1 MAQKMCL
8 VMMMVLVLVTVEC
21 DLKASNI
28 PFSPSP
34 ASLLEYVDEVIL
46 PQEGDTTICF
56 RNCTLKCGANMD
68 CMHNCLKN
76 CSY

>member
-34 ASLLEYVDEVIL
+34 ASLLEDEVIL

>member
-28 PFSPSP
+28 PFSPSS
-34 ASLLEYVDEVIL
+34 ASLLEDEVIL

>member
-28 PFSPSP
+28 PFSPSR
-34 ASLLEYVDEVIL
+34 ASLLEVEVIL

-76 CSY
+76 CPH

>member
-21 DLKASNI
+21 DPKAINI
-28 PFSPSP
+28 PFSPSR
-34 ASLLEYVDEVIL
+34 ASLPKDEAIL
-46 PQEGDTTICF
+46 PQEGGITICF
-56 RNCTLKCGANMD
+56 RNCTLKCGADMH

-76 CSY
+76 CRY